1 MTTYGYLNSDEDTD
15 ESDSETMCSMR
26 ETVYPQDGKLYLL
39 LQKLWR
45 YCVPQEESPAETR
58 RATKE
63 VVDKISADRLYISV
77 PEAIAMFGVAKST
90 LYRLIRQKRIPAI
103 NLGTRLVRI
112 DRAAIEE
119 LFPVRQTP
127 LATKD
132 KPKAKL
138 YSLEP
143 EDCYTI
149 GEIAQKFGISDSSVY
164 KYIRKFSI
172 PTRQIGNYVY
182 APKTEIDNLYK

>member
-1 MTTYGYLNSDEDTD
+1 MDKIQKQCEVCGQSFVPKTIASIY
-15 ESDSETMCSMR
+15 CSKKCGGVAYKKKKAR
-26 ETVYPQDGKLYLL
+26 K
-39 LQKLWR
+39 KK
-45 YCVPQEESPAETR
+45 EEEQQA
-58 RATKE
+58 
-63 VVDKISADRLYISV
+63 VIDKISADRLYISV
-77 PEAIAMFGVAKST
+77 PEAIALFGVAKST

-119 LFPVRQTP
+119 MFPIRQTP
-127 LATKD
+127 LKKE
-132 KPKAKL
+132 KPTAKL

-164 KYIRKFSI
+164 KHIRKFAI

-182 APKTEIDNLYK
+182 VPKSEIDNLYNR